1 MYKELIATASILVK
15 DNPTQVS
22 VLANISALLYQEI
35 PDLNWVG
42 FYLLSGETL
51 YLGPFQGKTATT
63 TIPITRGVCGAAA
76 RALTIQNIS
85 DVHAHPDHIA
95 CDERSNSELVIPV
108 ILQGTLFGVLDIDSP
123 IINRFDANL
132 EAACIK
138 IVEII
143 TESIDNIPFLK

>member
-1 MYKELIATASILVK
+1 MYKELIATASILVQ

-42 FYLLSGETL
+42 FYLLNGETL

-76 RALTIQNIS
+76 RSLAVQNIA

-95 CDERSNSELVIPV
+95 CDERSNSELVIPIMV
-108 ILQGTLFGVLDIDSP
+108 QGALYGVLDIDSP
-123 IINRFDANL
+123 VINRFDAKL

-143 TESIDNIPFLK
+143 TESIDNIPFFK

>member
-1 MYKELIATASILVK
+1 MYKELIATASILVQ

-22 VLANISALLYQEI
+22 VLANISALIYQEI

-42 FYLLSGETL
+42 FYLLHGETL

-76 RALTIQNIS
+76 RSLRVQNIA

-95 CDERSNSELVIPV
+95 CDERSNSELVIP
-108 ILQGTLFGVLDIDSP
+108 IMLQGTLYGVLDIDSP

>member
-1 MYKELIATASILVK
+1 MYKELIATASILVQ